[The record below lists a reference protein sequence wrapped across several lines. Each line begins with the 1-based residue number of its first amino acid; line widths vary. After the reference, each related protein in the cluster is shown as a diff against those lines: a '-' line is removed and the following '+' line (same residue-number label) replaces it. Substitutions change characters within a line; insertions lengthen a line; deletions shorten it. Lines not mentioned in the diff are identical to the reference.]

1 MKTKAELQR
10 VCIGAR
16 HEAADEISLPDYMP
30 EIGRIISCS
39 SAILPDSRYI
49 DRGELVLS
57 GLVIVCVYY
66 IGDNGELCAYPH
78 NCEYSVQLS
87 CAGCDMTGLSVERL
101 IVNTSAESTLCRA
114 TGPRRLSLTL
124 KLHSA
129 VFAAQHDE
137 TELELVSGETAGGT
151 ANSESTLELYRF
163 PTEYTSLYCGASSGN
178 LSGELHIRESS
189 RIISCEGAA
198 AVTSATVA
206 GGRATVKGEL
216 YISCLAA
223 DAEGR
228 YFTARTRAPFE
239 ENVALGELPSDATRT
254 YAVGRARCAAV
265 KLHGGEDGALAW
277 EAEYDVEATAF
288 AEQRTELIGDAY
300 STEYFDSCELSSA
313 RVVRCL
319 SGVNTQLSANA
330 SRQLPTAGGGE
341 ISHITATVSSSRAE
355 CTAEGRLVLSGSCA
369 VTALMASGGE
379 TVLQE
384 LDVPYRFECE
394 CKRGEA
400 TAVMAGAEVICAEG
414 RLDGDRLSVSCELA
428 LTCIALECAE
438 KRYVSRVVLKR
449 DEPVTPRRELLT
461 LYYPSNGESS
471 WEIGKKYHCPQSCI
485 KALDGTAAVMISTK

>member
-39 SAILPDSRYI
+39 SAILPESRYI

-78 NCEYSVQLS
+78 NCEYSVHLS
-87 CAGCDMTGLSVERL
+87 CAGCDMTSLSVERL
-101 IVNTSAESTLCRA
+101 IVNTTAESTLCRA

-137 TELELVSGETAGGT
+137 IELELVSDGEKSGT
-151 ANSESTLELYRF
+151 VNAKSTLELCRF
-163 PTEYTSLYCGASSGN
+163 PTEYTSLLCGASSGN
-178 LSGELHIRESS
+178 LSGELHIREGS
-189 RIISCEGAA
+189 RIISCQGAA
-198 AVTSATVA
+198 AVTSATVSE
-206 GGRATVKGEL
+206 GKVTVKGEL
-216 YISCLAA
+216 YISCLAS
-223 DAEGR
+223 DAEGG
-228 YFTARTRAPFE
+228 YFTAQTRAPFE

-265 KLHGGEDGALAW
+265 KLHGSEDGELTW

-288 AEQRTELIGDAY
+288 AEQSTELIADAY
-300 STEYFDSCELSSA
+300 STEYFDSCEMSTA

-319 SGVNTQLSANA
+319 AGVNTQLSANA
-330 SRQLPTAGGGE
+330 SRQLQTASGGE
-341 ISHITATVSSSRAE
+341 ISHITATVSDSRAE
-355 CTAEGRLVLSGSCA
+355 CTAEGRLVLNGSCA
-369 VTALMASGGE
+369 VTALISSGTE
-379 TVLQE
+379 LVLQE

-394 CKRGEA
+394 CRRGEA
-400 TAVMAGAEVICAEG
+400 TSVMAGAAVICTEG

-428 LTCIALECAE
+428 LTCVALECAE
-438 KRYVSRVVLKR
+438 KRYVSRVSLKN
-449 DEPVTPRRELLT
+449 DEPVEPRGELLT
-461 LYYPSNGESS
+461 LYYPSDGESS